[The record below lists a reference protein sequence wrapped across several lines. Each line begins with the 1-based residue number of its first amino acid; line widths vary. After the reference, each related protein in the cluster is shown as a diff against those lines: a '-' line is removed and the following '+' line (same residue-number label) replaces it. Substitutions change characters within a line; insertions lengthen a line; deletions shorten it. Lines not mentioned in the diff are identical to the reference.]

1 MTGERLL
8 VVTGAAVAEVSEV
21 PARVRRLLDTA
32 AEILVVTPILPGYL
46 EWWASDTDRARHE
59 ADERLNTVLGHM
71 EKMKVPAEGRVGD
84 EDPLMAFD
92 DAVRTFRP
100 DHVVIALRSEEH
112 ADWQERDLVEA
123 VRGRFGLPVTVFDID
138 PKGHVSGT
146 GGAGS

>member
-8 VVTGAAVAEVSEV
+8 VVTGVAVAEVNEV
-21 PARVRRLLDTA
+21 PARVRRLLETA
-32 AEILVVTPILPGYL
+32 ADILVVTPILPGYL
-46 EWWASDTDRARHE
+46 QWWASDTDRARHE

-100 DHVVIALRSEEH
+100 DHIVIALRSSEH

-123 VRGRFGLPVTVFDID
+123 VRARFALPVTLFEID
-138 PKGHVSGT
+138 PQGHVPDT
-146 GGAGS
+146 GG

>member
-8 VVTGAAVAEVSEV
+8 VVTGVAVAEVNEV
-21 PARVRRLLDTA
+21 PARVRRLLETA
-32 AEILVVTPILPGYL
+32 ADILVVTPILPGYFQ
-46 EWWASDTDRARHE
+46 WWASDTDRARHE

-100 DHVVIALRSEEH
+100 DHIVIALRSSEH
-112 ADWQERDLVEA
+112 ADWHERDLVEA
-123 VRGRFGLPVTVFDID
+123 VRARFGLPVTVFEID
-138 PKGHVSGT
+138 PQGHVPDT
-146 GGAGS
+146 GG